1 MVHIFAFISGSAM
14 AADIYQSEPVE
25 ITEHIDLN
33 MKITNNN
40 NGITY
45 DSANMDIDAICSDVA
60 GKICWK

>member
-1 MVHIFAFISGSAM
+1 M